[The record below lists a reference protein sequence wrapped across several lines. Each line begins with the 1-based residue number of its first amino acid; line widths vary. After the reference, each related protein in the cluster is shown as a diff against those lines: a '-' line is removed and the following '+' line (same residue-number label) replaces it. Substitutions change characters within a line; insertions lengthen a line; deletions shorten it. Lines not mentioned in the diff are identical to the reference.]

1 MTQHN
6 VVVSAC
12 KGCCIVICPV
22 SHSSG
27 WPQLAE
33 SNQVRSGLARTI
45 SWNACKLL
53 LLLIKSGGHW
63 AEGSH
68 MAWLQSYSQLGSM
81 GWMLAW
87 SGLMLRCLHTNT
99 QTDCELSKM
108 QLKDDWLLV
117 LPTAWNTL
125 RMHGNSYLLIM
136 KACKYDNC
144 NAEIRAMQATLRWS
158 QLPSSLLRLLSWHLG
173 TQSQGSATNTCEIF
187 YVSTHRSHANQVSN
201 AVANSPMR

>member
-27 WPQLAE
+27 WQQLAE
-33 SNQVRSGLARTI
+33 RNRVRSGLARTI

-68 MAWLQSYSQLGSM
+68 MAWLQSCSQLGSM
-81 GWMLAW
+81 GWRLAW

-144 NAEIRAMQATLRWS
+144 NAEIRAMQATLLWS
-158 QLPSSLLRLLSWHLG
+158 QLAAITELESRKSN
-173 TQSQGSATNTCEIF
+173 QGSATNTCEIF
-187 YVSTHRSHANQVSN
+187 YVPAHHSHANQISDG
-201 AVANSPMR
+201 VANSPMR